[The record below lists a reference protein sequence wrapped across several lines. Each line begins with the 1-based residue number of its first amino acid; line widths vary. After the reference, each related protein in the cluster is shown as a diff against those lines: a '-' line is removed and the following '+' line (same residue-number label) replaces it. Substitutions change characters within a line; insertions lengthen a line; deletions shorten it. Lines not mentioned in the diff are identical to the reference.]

1 MVAIRIIQIIVAN
14 QEKEIQGRGREG
26 DQEKLDRIYCG
37 LNKIIEITININS
50 LKDLE
55 SLKTPISLI
64 GIGHFLQKKELKN

>member
-14 QEKEIQGRGREG
+14 QEIEEIQGRGREG

-37 LNKIIEITININS
+37 LNKIIEIMININS

-64 GIGHFLQKKELKN
+64 GIDHFLQKKE

>member
-14 QEKEIQGRGREG
+14 QEIEEIQGRGREG

-37 LNKIIEITININS
+37 LNKIIEIMININS

-55 SLKTPISLI
+55 SLKTRISLI
-64 GIGHFLQKKELKN
+64 GIGHFLQKKE

>member
-14 QEKEIQGRGREG
+14 QEIEEIQGRGREG

-37 LNKIIEITININS
+37 LNKIIEIMININS

-55 SLKTPISLI
+55 SLKTRINLI
-64 GIGHFLQKKELKN
+64 GIGHFLQKKE

>member
-37 LNKIIEITININS
+37 LNKIIEIMININS

-55 SLKTPISLI
+55 SLKTRINLI
-64 GIGHFLQKKELKN
+64 GIGHFLQKKE

>member
-37 LNKIIEITININS
+37 LNKIIEIMININS

-55 SLKTPISLI
+55 SLKTRISLI
-64 GIGHFLQKKELKN
+64 GIGHFLQKKE